1 MATPNTAPSDNSTTT
16 TLMGGG
22 AQSSGDT
29 SRSPYK
35 LVYGMEED
43 GSDKS
48 LPTSPS
54 ASGTLTQLT
63 SARLDPGNEKPLGAA
78 TVNGLG
84 SRPRADSASINSC
97 VPSPQVRE
105 GSLAVGVAADGR
117 PPSERAES
125 PLSLTDVR
133 VEDVGPDPPQPGPA
147 LATIVTNTTSS
158 SLSLSS
164 KADVVRP
171 NLPPPYGILPPSRPP
186 PYASFQ
192 HPHETCSLPPYTPSP
207 LVPMAGGG
215 GSVEY
220 EQLPTKTSSH
230 VGISDSPL
238 PAKVQPQDL
247 EESVYTVEMVSFP
260 AMTYLGNSAVDAPR
274 SENEASRKMEAMR
287 EQAVDALQVILK
299 VPVTNEGSILL
310 LDPQNQLAL
319 LKFPIRYIL
328 FCARGKAEST
338 TDCLCI
344 NVRLQSALSYHCHV
358 FKAPNPETC
367 QKVFDAIGKSF
378 RIGMKECEFHV
389 KVEIHEDDGRG
400 SSSPVLMEKDCF
412 RLRPNVN
419 KMVVL
424 TLSQFQSETSKPL
437 HIER

>member
-1 MATPNTAPSDNSTTT
+1 MATQNTAPSDDSTTT

-22 AQSSGDT
+22 AQSSGNT
-29 SRSPYK
+29 SHSPYK

-54 ASGTLTQLT
+54 ASGTQTQLAPA
-63 SARLDPGNEKPLGAA
+63 SLDPGNEKPLGAA

-84 SRPRADSASINSC
+84 SRPRADSASTDSC
-97 VPSPQVRE
+97 APPPQVRE

-117 PPSERAES
+117 PPSERVES
-125 PLSLTDVR
+125 PLSLTDRR

-171 NLPPPYGILPPSRPP
+171 NLPPPYGIPPPSRPP
-186 PYASFQ
+186 PYAAFQ
-192 HPHETCSLPPYTPSP
+192 HPHETPSLPPYTPSP
-207 LVPMAGGG
+207 LVPMARGGG
-215 GSVEY
+215 RSIEH
-220 EQLPTKTSSH
+220 EQLPTKTSLH
-230 VGISDSPL
+230 VGSSGSPL

-260 AMTYLGNSAVDAPR
+260 AMAYLGNSAVDAPR

-299 VPVTNEGSILL
+299 VPVMNEGSILL

-319 LKFPIRYIL
+319 LKFPIKYIL
-328 FCARGKAEST
+328 FGARGKVEST

-358 FKAPNPETC
+358 FKAPNPETVSLE
-367 QKVFDAIGKSF
+367 VF
-378 RIGMKECEFHV
+378 R
-389 KVEIHEDDGRG
+389 
-400 SSSPVLMEKDCF
+400 
-412 RLRPNVN
+412 
-419 KMVVL
+419 
-424 TLSQFQSETSKPL
+424 
-437 HIER
+437 

>member
-1 MATPNTAPSDNSTTT
+1 MWSVGGHREEEASSLHVLLSLPHTHPLFISHKLHTSAMATPNTAPSDNSTTT

-63 SARLDPGNEKPLGAA
+63 SARLNPGNEKPLGAA

-84 SRPRADSASINSC
+84 SRPRADSASTDSC
-97 VPSPQVRE
+97 VPPPQVRE

-125 PLSLTDVR
+125 PLSLTDVK

-164 KADVVRP
+164 KADIVRP

-207 LVPMAGGG
+207 LVPMVGGG

-260 AMTYLGNSAVDAPR
+260 AMAYLGNSAVDAPR

-287 EQAVDALQVILK
+287 EQAVDALQVIMK
-299 VPVTNEGSILL
+299 VPVMNEGSILL
-310 LDPQNQLAL
+310 LDPQSQLAL
-319 LKFPIRYIL
+319 LKFPIKYIL

-344 NVRLQSALSYHCHV
+344 NVRLQNALSYHCHV
-358 FKAPNPETC
+358 FKAPNPEMVSLE
-367 QKVFDAIGKSF
+367 VF
-378 RIGMKECEFHV
+378 
-389 KVEIHEDDGRG
+389 
-400 SSSPVLMEKDCF
+400 
-412 RLRPNVN
+412 
-419 KMVVL
+419 
-424 TLSQFQSETSKPL
+424 
-437 HIER
+437 